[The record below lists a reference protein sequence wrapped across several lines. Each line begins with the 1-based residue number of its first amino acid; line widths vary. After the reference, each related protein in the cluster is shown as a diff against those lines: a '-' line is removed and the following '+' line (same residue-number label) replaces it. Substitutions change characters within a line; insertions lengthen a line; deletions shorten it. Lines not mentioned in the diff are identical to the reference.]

1 MTTKVLLTGFEPFG
15 RHQLNPSAQ
24 AVSDAAAVL
33 NKTGVATA
41 AVELPCVFGQASRRL
56 RREIALHRPELVICV
71 GQASGRA
78 RIGLERVAVNID
90 DAPIVDNAGE
100 QPVDLPIAEDG
111 PAAYFSTLPVKA
123 CLRELTA
130 RQIPAEVSQS
140 AGTYVCNHVFY
151 SLMHELAGGAFA
163 GTRGG
168 FVHIP
173 CAPRPDA
180 GGRCCG
186 DGDCDGGSSSG
197 GGGEVQPGHGWRS
210 QRGCRGSSL
219 IRRYQ
224 MGALV
229 PGARL
234 PV

>member
-1 MTTKVLLTGFEPFG
+1 MFDINGKGILEPMSTKVLLTGFEPFG
-15 RHQLNPSAQ
+15 GHQLNPSAQ
-24 AVSDAAAVL
+24 AVSDAAAAL
-33 NKTGVATA
+33 NKTGIATV
-41 AVELPCVFGQASRRL
+41 AVELPCVFGQADRRL

-90 DAPIVDNAGE
+90 DAPIADNAGE

-140 AGTYVCNHVFY
+140 VGTYVCNHVFY

-173 CAPRPDA
+173 CAPGQAPE
-180 GGRCCG
+180 GGTPAMEVATAAAAVEVVARCSLHS
-186 DGDCDGGSSSG
+186 DGD
-197 GGGEVQPGHGWRS
+197 
-210 QRGCRGSSL
+210 L
-219 IRRYQ
+219 NAAA
-224 MGALV
+224 GALH
-229 PGARL
+229 
-234 PV
+234 